1 LELVLELVLAPVVSE
16 APMVSELE
24 LVLVSE
30 APVVSE
36 LEWVLVSELAQPAG
50 KQRQQ

>member
-1 LELVLELVLAPVVSE
+1 
-16 APMVSELE
+16 MELE
-24 LVLVSE
+24 LVRELASVVSE

-36 LEWVLVSELAQPAG
+36 LVPVLVSELAPLVSELAQPAG